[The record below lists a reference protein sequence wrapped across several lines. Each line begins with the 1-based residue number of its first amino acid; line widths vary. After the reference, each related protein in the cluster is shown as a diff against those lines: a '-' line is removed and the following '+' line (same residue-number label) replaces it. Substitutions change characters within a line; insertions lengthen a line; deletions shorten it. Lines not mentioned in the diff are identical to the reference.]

1 MHTATNHCTILPNF
15 TKLSRAALH
24 IFSTPI
30 DTTGGWWV
38 RLSLPD
44 AAKAPHHAGN
54 NTDDADADEDDG
66 DEGDSDDDDGDCDE
80 DEVLNI

>member
-24 IFSTPI
+24 SFSTPI
-30 DTTGGWWV
+30 DSTGGWWV

-66 DEGDSDDDDGDCDE
+66 MVRQAQAATVGQAVTHD
-80 DEVLNI
+80 

>member
-1 MHTATNHCTILPNF
+1 M
-15 TKLSRAALH
+15 
-24 IFSTPI
+24 
-30 DTTGGWWV
+30 

-66 DEGDSDDDDGDCDE
+66 DEGDSVDDDGDCDE